1 MTKGNKMSDKRNLK
15 MIESEL
21 LKRKWELEQKLT
33 QMSKEQFSDG
43 QVQDPGDQVLTS
55 TMESLRMSLQ
65 DAEVDEY
72 RRIARA
78 LEKINDGRYGLCV
91 DCGNAISEKRLR
103 SFPDTTRC
111 LGCQEIFEDKS
122 EHGSHYTI

>member
-1 MTKGNKMSDKRNLK
+1 MSDKRNLK
-15 MIESEL
+15 AIEDAL
-21 LKRKWELEQKLT
+21 LKRKIELEQKLT
-33 QMSKEQFSDG
+33 EMSKEQFSDG

-72 RRIARA
+72 RRIVRA
-78 LEKINDGRYGLCV
+78 LEKIKEGTYGLCM
-91 DCGNAISEKRLR
+91 DCGNMISEKRLQ

-111 LGCQEIFEDKS
+111 LACQEIFEDKS
-122 EHGSHYTI
+122 NQTHYTM